1 MIKKLNEKK
10 KEGKKKILVS
20 YKVNVNYS
28 PIMTEE

>member
-1 MIKKLNEKK
+1 MKKKK